1 MAAGTSTPTTAP
13 KAGLPWYGKLI
24 LGLVGTGL
32 IVKYTPIVEIMSL
45 FFYIVMV
52 PFLLLASI
60 GVLSQGAIEGVLGG
74 FSRTM
79 EALNQRVAEK
89 VASKAA

>member
-1 MAAGTSTPTTAP
+1 MAAGTSEPTAVVKT
-13 KAGLPWYGKLI
+13 GVPWYGKLI

-32 IVKYTPIVEIMSL
+32 IVKYTPVVEILTM
-45 FFYIVMV
+45 FFYVVMI

-79 EALNQRVAEK
+79 EALNTRVAEK